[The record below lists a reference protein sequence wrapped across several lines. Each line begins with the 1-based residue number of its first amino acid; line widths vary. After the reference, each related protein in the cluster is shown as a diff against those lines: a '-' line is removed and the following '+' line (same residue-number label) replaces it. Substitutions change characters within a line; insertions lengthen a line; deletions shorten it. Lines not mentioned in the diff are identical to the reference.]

1 MGTKSKRQEL
11 HDRQR
16 RQKLRSNLTWG
27 GLGLIVLVIIGLIV
41 WQGVKPAA
49 GESIPIM
56 AGGSQHIAV
65 DSDPGEYNSDPPT
78 SGPHY
83 PEEAEAGFF
92 DTNNYAFPAGYLVHN
107 LEHGYVIFW
116 YNCDLLDEA
125 GCTDLKS
132 QIRSVMEE
140 LGGMKMIAYPWPS
153 LNVPLAMTSWGRL
166 QKFETFDAEAAKAFY
181 RTNLNRAPEPN
192 AP

>member
-1 MGTKSKRQEL
+1 MNQKSKRQQVHE
-11 HDRQR
+11 RQR
-16 RQKLRSNLTWG
+16 KQKLRSNLTWG
-27 GLGLIVLVIIGLIV
+27 GIGVVIVAIFGFIV
-41 WQGVKPAA
+41 WQGVRPSA

-56 AGGSQHIAV
+56 SSSSHIPT
-65 DSDPGEYNSDPPT
+65 DTDPGQYNSDPPT

-83 PEEAEAGFF
+83 PEEAQAGFYE
-92 DTNNYAFPAGYLVHN
+92 TNIYKYPAGYLVHN

-125 GCTDLKS
+125 GCADLKS
-132 QIRSVMEE
+132 QIRAVMDD
-140 LGGMKMIAYPWPS
+140 LGGVKLIAYPWLS
-153 LNVPLAMTSWGRL
+153 LDVPLAMTSWGRM

-181 RTNLNRAPEPN
+181 RANLNRAPEPS